1 MNGDM
6 EDYKEGRRRGERER
20 ERGNAILLTC
30 LLDRLWL
37 VFSVQ

>member
-6 EDYKEGRRRGERER
+6 EDYKEGRRRGKRER
-20 ERGNAILLTC
+20 EGMLLLTC

-37 VFSVQ
+37 VSSVQ

>member
-20 ERGNAILLTC
+20 ERECYTANM
-30 LLDRLWL
+30 
-37 VFSVQ
+37 SS